1 MATGDYKITFTDPAK
16 DAGGY
21 YITVQEGNVNTV
33 DTSLTLVG
41 RNFPSYGQVLAQ
53 DLVHLL
59 ENFSSSSPPNNPIE
73 GQLWFDT
80 TDLNS
85 KKLKINDGT
94 AQAATWYP
102 VGGVHQQ
109 ANEPVNTQIG
119 DIWVDTSN
127 NQLKI
132 FNGADFTLIGPNYSN
147 ALKSGSYATTA
158 TDILG
163 GSHNIVINYING
175 NAIEII
181 SQDAFTPLQI
191 IDGFSTIKSGS
202 NVTGKNLG
210 TLVSP
215 SYAQYNGVASQAAA
229 LQQTVPSLQIVSA
242 NNFVRNDI
250 NQKIS
255 GILNVGNDGGVT
267 VGLDPTFIIQ
277 RDNQYQGTFLNT
289 YNGGDFQFQI
299 VKDNIKNSILTIKG
313 TSKRVG
319 INTASPTAD
328 LDVNGNVSL
337 SGNLYST
344 GSAYVSHNLYVSN
357 AYVASTLTCKY
368 EQILVGPLTIG
379 DENTTSP
386 TAMIPYATSTYDIGS
401 PTKRWRN
408 IYANTFV
415 GYLAGT
421 ATIATKLVGATT
433 FYLSGDV
440 GSAGLS
446 WDGTPAANKSF
457 ITTLT
462 AQAIFSKASTST
474 TSITDSVMVYRPQA
488 LPDSGLQGNG
498 SLYKQ
503 TKADFLQD
511 VYKLLL
517 FTGAVTATAGQSGS
531 VPAGWLKCDGSSYNI
546 ADYPALYAVIGQTYG
561 GSGSQFN
568 VPDLSSQLGA
578 GPTSP
583 QYLDYY
589 IKT

>member
-33 DTSLTLVG
+33 DTSLILVG
-41 RNFPSYGQVLAQ
+41 RNYPSYGQIIAQ

-80 TDLNS
+80 TDVNA

-109 ANEPVNTQIG
+109 ASEPINTQIG

-132 FNGADFTLIGPNYSN
+132 FNGGDFTLIGPNYSN

-163 GSHNIVINYING
+163 QLHNIVINYVNG
-175 NAIEII
+175 NAVEII

-191 IDGFSTIKSGS
+191 IDGFNTIKSGS
-202 NVTGKNLG
+202 NITGKNLG

-229 LQQTVPSLQIVSA
+229 LQQTVPTLQTVSA

-255 GILNVGNDGGVT
+255 GILNVGNDGGIT
-267 VGLDPTFIIQ
+267 IGLDPTIIIQ
-277 RDNQYQGTFLNT
+277 RDDQYRGTFLNT
-289 YNGGDFQFQI
+289 YNGGEFRFQI

-313 TSKRVG
+313 DSKRVG
-319 INTASPTAD
+319 VNTASPTAD

-379 DENTTSP
+379 DQNTTSP

-408 IYANTFV
+408 IYGNTFV

-421 ATIATKLVGATT
+421 ATIATKLIGATT

-440 GSAGLS
+440 GSAGLQ
-446 WDGTPAANKSF
+446 WDGTPSANKSF

-462 AQAIFSKASTST
+462 AEAIFSKASTST
-474 TSITDSVMVYRPQA
+474 TALTDSVMIYRPQA
-488 LPDSGLQGNG
+488 LPDSGLLGNG
-498 SLYKQ
+498 QLFKQ
-503 TKADFLQD
+503 TKADFLKD
-511 VYKLLL
+511 LYATAL
-517 FTGAVTATAGQSGS
+517 FTGAITAFAGTAQQ
-531 VPAGWLKCDGSSYNI
+531 VPAGWLKCDGSSYN
-546 ADYPALYAVIGQTYG
+546 ATDYPALYAVIGQTYG
-561 GSGSQFN
+561 GAGSTFN
-568 VPDLSSQLGA
+568 LPDLSSQLGA
-578 GPTSP
+578 APTSP
-583 QYLDYY
+583 NYLDYY

>member
-1 MATGDYKITFTDPAK
+1 MATGDYKITFTDPSK

-21 YITVQEGNVNTV
+21 YITVQEGNVNTN

-41 RNFPSYGQVLAQ
+41 RNFPGYGSAIAT
-53 DLVHLL
+53 DLVHIL

-80 TDLNS
+80 TDPNA

-94 AQAATWYP
+94 ASAATWYP

-109 ANEPVNTQIG
+109 ASEPINTQIG

-132 FNGADFTLIGPNYSN
+132 FNGADFTLIGPNYSS

-163 GSHNIVINYING
+163 GSHNIVINYVND
-175 NAIEII
+175 NAVEII
-181 SQDAFTPLQI
+181 SQDSFTPLQI
-191 IDGFSTIKSGS
+191 IDGFSSLKSGS
-202 NVTGKNLG
+202 NLSSKNLG

-215 SYAQYNGVASQAAA
+215 SYAQYNGVASLAAS
-229 LQQTVPSLQIVSA
+229 LQQTVPTLQSVSA

-250 NQKIS
+250 NQKVN
-255 GILNVGNDGGVT
+255 GILSVGNDGGIT
-267 VGLDPTFIIQ
+267 IGLDPTFIIQ

-289 YNGGDFQFQI
+289 YNGGDFQFQ
-299 VKDNIKNSILTIKG
+299 VRKDNVTNAILTIKG
-313 TSKRVG
+313 SSQRVG
-319 INTASPTAD
+319 VNTTSPTAD
-328 LDVNGNVSL
+328 LDVDGDISVT
-337 SGNLYST
+337 GNLYST
-344 GSAYVSHNLYVSN
+344 GTVFVTNDLYVKN
-357 AYVASTLTCKY
+357 AYVNSTLTCKY

-379 DENTTSP
+379 DAIATSP

-401 PTKRWRN
+401 PSKRWRN

-421 ATIATKLVGATT
+421 ATIATRLIGATT
-433 FYLSGDV
+433 FYLSGDI
-440 GSAGLS
+440 GSPGLS
-446 WDGTPAANKSF
+446 WDGTPTANKSF

-462 AQAIFSKASTST
+462 AEAIFSKASTST
-474 TSITDSVMVYRPQA
+474 TAITDSVMVYRPRV
-488 LPDSGLQGNG
+488 LPDNGLQGNG
-498 SLYKQ
+498 QLFKQ
-503 TKADFLQD
+503 TKQEFLQD
-511 VYKLLL
+511 VYKLLM
-517 FTGAVTATAGQSGS
+517 FTGAVTAMAGQAGS
-531 VPAGWLKCDGSSYNI
+531 VPSGWLKCDGSTYNI
-546 ADYPALYAVIGQTYG
+546 ADYPTLYAVIGQNYG
-561 GSGSQFN
+561 GSGSTFKL
-568 VPDLSSQLGA
+568 PDLSSQLGA
-578 GPTSP
+578 GPNSP

>member
-229 LQQTVPSLQIVSA
+229 LQQTVPTLQTVSA

-421 ATIATKLVGATT
+421 ATIATKLIGATT

-503 TKADFLQD
+503 TKQISYKMFTSYCYLQ
-511 VYKLLL
+511 V
-517 FTGAVTATAGQSGS
+517 Q
-531 VPAGWLKCDGSSYNI
+531 
-546 ADYPALYAVIGQTYG
+546 
-561 GSGSQFN
+561 
-568 VPDLSSQLGA
+568 
-578 GPTSP
+578 
-583 QYLDYY
+583 
-589 IKT
+589 

>member
-21 YITVQEGNVNTV
+21 YITVQEGNVNTN

-41 RNFPSYGQVLAQ
+41 RNFPGYGSAIAA
-53 DLVHLL
+53 DLVHIL

-80 TDLNS
+80 TDPNA

-94 AQAATWYP
+94 ASAATWYP

-109 ANEPVNTQIG
+109 ASEPINTQIG

-132 FNGADFTLIGPNYSN
+132 FNGGDFTLIGPNYSS
-147 ALKSGSYATTA
+147 ALKSGSYASTA

-163 GSHNIVINYING
+163 GSHNIVINYVND
-175 NAIEII
+175 NAVEII
-181 SQDAFTPLQI
+181 SQDSFTPLQI
-191 IDGFSTIKSGS
+191 IDGFSSLKSGS
-202 NVTGKNLG
+202 NLSSKNLG

-215 SYAQYNGVASQAAA
+215 SYAQYNGVASLAAS
-229 LQQTVPSLQIVSA
+229 LQQTVPTLQSVSA
-242 NNFVRNDI
+242 NSFVRNDI
-250 NQKIS
+250 NQKIN
-255 GILNVGNDGGVT
+255 GILSVGNDGGIT
-267 VGLDPTFIIQ
+267 IGLDPTFILQ
-277 RDNQYQGTFLNT
+277 RDAQYRGTFLNT
-289 YNGGDFQFQI
+289 YNGGEFQFQI
-299 VKDNIKNSILTIKG
+299 RKDNVTNKILTIKG
-313 TSKRVG
+313 SSQRVG
-319 INTASPTAD
+319 INTEAPTAD
-328 LDVNGNVSL
+328 LDVGGNVSL
-337 SGNLYST
+337 TGNLYST
-344 GSAYVSHNLYVSN
+344 GTVFVTKDLYVSN
-357 AYVASTLTCKY
+357 AYVASTLTCKF

-379 DENTTSP
+379 DAIATSP

-421 ATIATKLVGATT
+421 ATIATRLIGATT
-433 FYLSGDV
+433 FYLSGDI
-440 GSAGLS
+440 GSPGLS

-462 AQAIFSKASTST
+462 AEAIFSKASTST
-474 TSITDSVMVYRPQA
+474 TAITDSVMVYRPRV
-488 LPDSGLQGNG
+488 LPDNGLLGNG
-498 SLYKQ
+498 QLYKQ
-503 TKADFLQD
+503 TKQEFLQD
-511 VYKLLL
+511 VYKLLM
-517 FTGAVTATAGQSGS
+517 FTGAVTAMAGQAGS
-531 VPAGWLKCDGSSYNI
+531 VPSGWLKCDGSTYNI
-546 ADYPALYAVIGQTYG
+546 ADYPALYAVIGQSYG
-561 GSGSQFN
+561 GSGSTFKL
-568 VPDLSSQLGA
+568 PDLSSQLGA

>member
-421 ATIATKLVGATT
+421 ATIATKLIGATT

-517 FTGAVTATAGQSGS
+517 FTGAVTATAGQAGS

>member
-421 ATIATKLVGATT
+421 ATIATKLIGATT